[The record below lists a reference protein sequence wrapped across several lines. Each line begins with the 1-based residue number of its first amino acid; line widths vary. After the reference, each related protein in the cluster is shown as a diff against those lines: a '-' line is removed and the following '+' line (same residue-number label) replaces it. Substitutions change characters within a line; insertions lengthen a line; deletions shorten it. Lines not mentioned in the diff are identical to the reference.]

1 MEQNKQLVAGKIIT
15 MSEKE
20 ERIFWLDLAR
30 AIAICGVVWIHSIV
44 PLLYDYDKK
53 AAPNWWVGNIYDSF
67 ARMSVPLF
75 VMITGALLLG
85 RSEKPIPF
93 LWKRLPRLIFPL
105 FVWGL
110 IYKYISMDGFSFSS
124 LGQVSLDLAQGNA
137 HFHLW
142 FMYMIIGLYFAIPI
156 LQVLVSNGT
165 NQILYYFVAVWF
177 LAVSVLPFITRFADT
192 NIILEL
198 SFATGYTG
206 YLVLG
211 YILSRMPINKKI
223 ILAAAAI
230 YLLSVCATGAANFI
244 LTYLHKGFFDGY
256 FREYLAPTVIAMSV
270 SAFILIRQLGT
281 LNIFTNS
288 KLISLLVLHLSEFS
302 YGIYL
307 SHVLFLTW
315 ITNGF
320 APFTRNPIYMVP
332 LNWLAAMILS
342 FLFVWVL
349 KRIPILKYAIP

>member
-1 MEQNKQLVAGKIIT
+1 
-15 MSEKE
+15 MSEKK
-20 ERIFWLDLAR
+20 ERIFWLDLTR
-30 AIAICGVVWIHSIV
+30 AVAICGVVWIHSIV

-67 ARMSVPLF
+67 VRMSVPLF

-85 RSEKPIPF
+85 RADKPIPF
-93 LWKRLPRLIFPL
+93 LWKKLPKLIIPL
-105 FVWGL
+105 FIWGL
-110 IYKYISMDGFSFSS
+110 IYKYISMGGYSLSS
-124 LGQVSLDLAQGNA
+124 LGQVLLDLVQGNA

-156 LQVLVSNGT
+156 LQALISNAT

-198 SFATGYTG
+198 KFATGYTG

-211 YILSRMPINKKI
+211 YVLSRIPLDKKVA
-223 ILAAAAI
+223 LVAAII
-230 YLLSVCATGAANFI
+230 YLLSVSVTGAANFI

-256 FREYLAPTVIAMSV
+256 FREYLAPTVIAMSA
-270 SAFILIRQLGT
+270 SAFILIRHLGT
-281 LNIFTNS
+281 LNIFTKS
-288 KLISLLVLHLSEFS
+288 KVASSLISNLSDSS

-332 LNWLAAMILS
+332 LNWLAAMISS
-342 FLFVWVL
+342 FLFVWIL
-349 KRIPILKYAIP
+349 KRIPILKYTIP